1 MRYRDRK
8 GNEYNGENGQD
19 RLLAFVYGHTVTRL
33 LIRPL
38 LSPIVSR
45 IGGAFLNTRISKL
58 GIHAF
63 VKSNGID
70 LSIYEKQK
78 FDSYNEFF
86 TRKIRA
92 AERPADM
99 RENVLISPS
108 DGKVSV
114 YPIEENGTFR
124 IKHTPYTVR
133 QLLRDDKLADRYM
146 GGWIYVIRL
155 TVDDYHRYCYVSDG
169 YRSSGRRIEGVLHT
183 VNPVANDCY
192 PIYKMNTREYCLLKT
207 RKLGTVLTMEVG
219 ALMVGKIRNYKKE
232 RCQVKRGEEKGR
244 FEFGGST
251 VVLLLEPGKVQPDS
265 DLIQN
270 TLQGAETIVKMG
282 ERIGGVI

>member
-19 RLLAFVYGHTVTRL
+19 RLLAFVYGHAVTRL

-58 GIHAF
+58 GIHPF
-63 VKSNGID
+63 VKSNEID
-70 LSIYEKQK
+70 LSIYEKQE
-78 FDSYNEFF
+78 FASYNEFF

-114 YPIEENGTFR
+114 YPIEENGIFR

-169 YRSSGRRIEGVLHT
+169 YRSS
-183 VNPVANDCY
+183 
-192 PIYKMNTREYCLLKT
+192 
-207 RKLGTVLTMEVG
+207 
-219 ALMVGKIRNYKKE
+219 
-232 RCQVKRGEEKGR
+232 
-244 FEFGGST
+244 
-251 VVLLLEPGKVQPDS
+251 
-265 DLIQN
+265 
-270 TLQGAETIVKMG
+270 
-282 ERIGGVI
+282 

>member
-1 MRYRDRK
+1 M
-8 GNEYNGENGQD
+8 
-19 RLLAFVYGHTVTRL
+19 
-33 LIRPL
+33 
-38 LSPIVSR
+38 
-45 IGGAFLNTRISKL
+45 
-58 GIHAF
+58 
-63 VKSNGID
+63 
-70 LSIYEKQK
+70 
-78 FDSYNEFF
+78 
-86 TRKIRA
+86 
-92 AERPADM
+92 
-99 RENVLISPS
+99 LISPS

-114 YPIEENGTFR
+114 YPIEENGTFW

-219 ALMVGKIRNYKKE
+219 ALMVGKICNY
-232 RCQVKRGEEKGR
+232 VKQPCEVHRGEEKGR

-251 VVLLLEPGKVQPDS
+251 IIVMTEPGKVIPDQ
-265 DLIQN
+265 DLRTN
-270 TLQGAETIVKMG
+270 TIEYAETLVKMG
-282 ERIGGVI
+282 EHIGAQIEQ